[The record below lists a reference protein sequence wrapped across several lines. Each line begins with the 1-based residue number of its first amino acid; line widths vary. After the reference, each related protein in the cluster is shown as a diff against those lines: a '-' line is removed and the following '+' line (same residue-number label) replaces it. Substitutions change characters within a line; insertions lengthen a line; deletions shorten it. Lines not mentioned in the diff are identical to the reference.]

1 MRYLR
6 GTTNYGVFYTH
17 KDSRLIGFVDSD
29 YVRDLDMR
37 KSTTCYV
44 FTLGGGAISWRS
56 MLQPTV
62 ALSTTEAEYMAAV
75 ECAKEAVWLHCLVNE
90 LGVSQDLVK
99 LYCDNQSAIYLAK
112 IQVFHA
118 RTKHIDVSEL

>member
-1 MRYLR
+1 MWFLR

-44 FTLGGGAISWRS
+44 FTLGEGAIS
-56 MLQPTV
+56 
-62 ALSTTEAEYMAAV
+62 
-75 ECAKEAVWLHCLVNE
+75 
-90 LGVSQDLVK
+90 
-99 LYCDNQSAIYLAK
+99 
-112 IQVFHA
+112 
-118 RTKHIDVSEL
+118 